1 MSAMDRPTDHDRWP
15 RFFTISNAL
24 GAQKRYVL
32 YFNAKEQTLEKHQGN
47 MPLLS
52 HFLITSNSLYLY
64 KFLQHHL
71 CVLTR
76 LIQLQINP
84 SLRGRLNSCQ
94 YLSNSG
100 LVVADPDAI
109 SGFTLELSPVLLITA
124 TARHKHWRAQS
135 CVSVTDT
142 RMETAYTMSR
152 WRSIPGDVG
161 TIQSKTNKTEMV
173 TWQDDRRGEGLDEI
187 IQLRNGRADTKCN
200 TRPSCKY
207 VIDPFWLT
215 FVVW

>member
-84 SLRGRLNSCQ
+84 SLGVVLIHVSTCLTAVWWWQILMPSPASRWSSARCCSSQQLQDTNTDELNHVCQ
-94 YLSNSG
+94 S
-100 LVVADPDAI
+100 
-109 SGFTLELSPVLLITA
+109 
-124 TARHKHWRAQS
+124 Q
-135 CVSVTDT
+135 T
-142 RMETAYTMSR
+142 REWKAAYTMSR

-187 IQLRNGRADTKCN
+187 IQLRNGGADTKCN